1 MNHTTHPPDTQT
13 WLQSSVQQFFKTCNW
28 DDQPIEVQEI
38 RFASLLDDNTS
49 LDLTLSVSQFFASV
63 NWDGTSLMAP
73 ALVIEEPELAEAD
86 ADPDDSFTL
95 TDLSDLF

>member
-1 MNHTTHPPDTQT
+1 MNRSPDTQT
-13 WLQSSVQQFFKTCNW
+13 WLQTSVQQFFKTCNW
-28 DDQPIEVQEI
+28 DDQPIEVREI

-73 ALVIEEPELAEAD
+73 ALVIEEPGLIEAD

>member
-1 MNHTTHPPDTQT
+1 MNRTTHPPDTQT

-38 RFASLLDDNTS
+38 RFASLLDDNTF
-49 LDLTLSVSQFFASV
+49 LDLTLSVSQFLASV
-63 NWDGTSLMAP
+63 NWDGTSLTAP
-73 ALVIEEPELAEAD
+73 ALVIEEPELIEAD

>member
-1 MNHTTHPPDTQT
+1 MNRNPHPPDTQT

-63 NWDGTSLMAP
+63 NWDGATLMAP
-73 ALVIEEPELAEAD
+73 ALAIQAPETIEAD
-86 ADPDDSFTL
+86 ADLNDLFTL